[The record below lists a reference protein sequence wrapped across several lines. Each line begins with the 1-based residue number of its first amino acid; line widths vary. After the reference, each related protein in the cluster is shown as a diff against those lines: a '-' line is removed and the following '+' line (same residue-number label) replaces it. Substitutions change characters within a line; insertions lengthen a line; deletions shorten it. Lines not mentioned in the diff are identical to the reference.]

1 MGRVSS
7 ATTAPVAAA
16 GTVGA
21 VGAAVASD
29 QVECPNCG
37 TVNSLSENFCHEC
50 GQDLRPA
57 RTPRTAAP
65 VDVVD
70 EYTPYLET
78 QSRVDEQ
85 LEYVL
90 SRPKVTIGTASGND
104 IVIDT
109 AFSGAGSVAGVHA
122 ELRRD
127 GEGFVILDR
136 GSENGI
142 HVNGAK
148 VAEQVLKDNDEVQ
161 IGEVRFVYRAPARP
175 QG

>member
-1 MGRVSS
+1 M
-7 ATTAPVAAA
+7 
-16 GTVGA
+16 
-21 VGAAVASD
+21 
-29 QVECPNCG
+29 CPNCN
-37 TVNSLSENFCHEC
+37 TANSLAENFCHEC
-50 GQDLRPA
+50 GQDLRAA
-57 RTPRTAAP
+57 RAQMLAAP

-90 SRPKVTIGTASGND
+90 SRAKVTIGTASGND
-104 IVIDT
+104 IVIDS
-109 AFSGAGSVAGVHA
+109 AFSGSASVAGVHA

-136 GSENGI
+136 GSENGVF
-142 HVNGAK
+142 VNGAR
-148 VAEQVLKDNDEVQ
+148 VAEQVLNDNDELL
-161 IGEVRFVYRAPARP
+161 IGEVRFLYRAPARP